1 MQRRNT
7 EIMMKRTTITAVCLL
22 WMTVAMAT
30 NAVRA
35 AWGTTDERYHD
46 VHQFPENQAAVEL
59 AAWRGERVNMQLV
72 VMNEGREEAHV
83 SVSIGQLAA
92 ESGETEGEA
101 ESEAGVIWDAVRG
114 GFVESVAA
122 DGFCG
127 CGNHDIGEYGNRPM
141 PDRISHNMEKTL
153 APSSLS
159 GVWLTVRV
167 PREARAGMYN
177 GTVEI
182 SADGDTT
189 VLAYRLR
196 VVDRVLPTP
205 SDWAFHLD
213 FWQHP
218 YSVARYHGVE
228 LWSEEHLNLMR
239 PLMEELAEAGQKVVT
254 TTLTARPW
262 DGQSQ
267 DAYESMVTWT
277 RMADSTWSYDFT
289 VFDKW
294 VEFMASCGIDRQI
307 NCFSMIP
314 WRLSFEYYDQA
325 TGQVREMH
333 CSPGEEAYN
342 TFWGGMLREFQNHLI
357 DKGWLHKTT
366 IAMDERKP
374 EQMMRVMELIDS
386 VAPSLKVSLAGN
398 YHPEIEERLSDYCVD
413 YLQIDDIP
421 HDMIERRR
429 KEGLVTTFYTCCSTE
444 TPNTFSFS
452 PPAEAELLPWLAAA
466 YGLDGYLRWAFNNW
480 TEDPIIDSRFRS
492 WPSGDTY
499 IIYPN
504 AETSVRWERLVEG
517 VQQYEKWR
525 ILGADQTIVAPL
537 RNHATAEEMLRRMA
551 KARSALNK

>member
-1 MQRRNT
+1 
-7 EIMMKRTTITAVCLL
+7 MMKRTIIAVVCLL
-22 WMTVAMAT
+22 WMTLAMAT
-30 NAVRA
+30 NGVKS
-35 AWGTTDERYHD
+35 AWGTTDERYCEMR
-46 VHQFPENQAAVEL
+46 QFPKHQAAMEFV
-59 AAWRGERVNMQLV
+59 AWRGERVNMQLV
-72 VMNEGREEAHV
+72 VMNEGKEAAEV
-83 SVSIGQLAA
+83 SVRVGQLAA
-92 ESGETEGEA
+92 KSGAMNGETV
-101 ESEAGVIWDAVRG
+101 SDDGVIENAVSG

-122 DGFCG
+122 DSFCG
-127 CGNHDIGEYGNRPM
+127 CGNHDIGEYGNRQM

-153 APSSLS
+153 APSSLT

-167 PREARAGMYN
+167 PRDAHAGMYN

-182 SADGDTT
+182 RANSETT
-189 VLAYRLR
+189 ILKYRLR
-196 VVDRVLPTP
+196 VVDRVLPPP

-228 LWSEEHLNLMR
+228 LWSEEHINLMR

-254 TTLTARPW
+254 TTLIARPW
-262 DGQSQ
+262 NGQSQ
-267 DAYESMVTWT
+267 DEYGSMVTWMK
-277 RMADSTWSYDFT
+277 RADGTWIYDFT

-294 VEFMASCGIDRQI
+294 VEFMASCGIDHQI

-325 TGQVREMH
+325 TGQVREMQ
-333 CSPGEEAYN
+333 CTPGEEAYN
-342 TFWGGMLREFQNHLI
+342 AFWGGMLREFQNHLRN
-357 DKGWLHKTT
+357 KGWLHKTT

-374 EQMMRVMELIDS
+374 EQMRQVMELIDS
-386 VAPSLKVSLAGN
+386 VAPELKVSLAGN
-398 YHPEIEERLSDYCVD
+398 YHPEIEQRLSDYCVD

-429 KEGLVTTFYTCCSTE
+429 EEGLITTFYTCCSTE
-444 TPNTFSFS
+444 TPNTFTFS
-452 PPAEAELLPWLAAA
+452 NPAEAELLPWLAAA
-466 YGLDGYLRWAFNNW
+466 YGLDGYLHWAFNNW
-480 TEDPIIDSRFRS
+480 TEDPLTDSRFRS

-525 ILGADQTIVAPL
+525 MLGADQTIVTPL
-537 RNHATAEEMLRRMA
+537 RKHAPVEEMLRHMK
-551 KARSALNK
+551 KARAALNK